1 MKKSALI
8 LLLLAI
14 ATAAFSQDH
23 LKIMSYNVRSAKG
36 MDGIRDYQRV
46 ANIIRN
52 AAPDVVAVQEL
63 DSMTRRNGGVDAL
76 GEIALRAQ
84 MHPTYC
90 PAIEFDGGKYG
101 IGILSREVPLKVERI
116 PLPGREE
123 ERALVVAEFGKF
135 LFACTHLSLTE
146 EDRMAS
152 LEIIKG
158 IGARAEKP
166 LYLAGDLNAEPRSGF
181 IKGLDKDFKIL
192 SDTARMTF
200 PADTPDRVL
209 DYIAV
214 WRGTA
219 PKHSVISRKVLEEP
233 MASDHRPVEV
243 VLRTAMDPNTLFRT
257 RPYLQNPTGDG
268 MTIMWET
275 TIPTYS

>member
-146 EDRMAS
+146 EVGKA
-152 LEIIKG
+152 KYHPNY
-158 IGARAEKP
+158 P
-166 LYLAGDLNAEPRSGF
+166 L
-181 IKGLDKDFKIL
+181 K
-192 SDTARMTF
+192 
-200 PADTPDRVL
+200 
-209 DYIAV
+209 
-214 WRGTA
+214 
-219 PKHSVISRKVLEEP
+219 
-233 MASDHRPVEV
+233 
-243 VLRTAMDPNTLFRT
+243 
-257 RPYLQNPTGDG
+257 
-268 MTIMWET
+268 
-275 TIPTYS
+275 